1 MLIAVIFSKLM
12 GGPMLSDKTVTPAN
26 GKSSSRLDGLT
37 ELGQSLWL
45 DSISRDLMDS
55 GELKKLIEVI
65 GIRGMTSNPTI
76 FEKAINGSPS
86 YDNEIAIL
94 SKKGYS
100 TEQIVRFLMVRDIRR
115 ACDFF
120 LPLHKKSGGNDG
132 FVSIEVSPLLSR
144 ETKATVSEAKLL
156 HALVDHPNLMVKVPG
171 TPEGMPAIEELTS
184 IGISINVTLLF
195 SPKAYRN
202 AAMAYLKG
210 LSRFQEGGGDVSRVH
225 SVASVFVSRIDTL
238 VDRKLSDLN
247 KPQADTLK
255 GRLGIENCR
264 TIYGIFEELFRGDL
278 MKKLSGRGAHVQRP
292 LWASTGTKNP
302 KYSDVL
308 YVDSLIAPD
317 TVNTVPMATLNA
329 FVDHGKI
336 SPALL
341 SKKGADESFYAEIAS
356 LGISCEQVFET
367 LLEEGLKAFEQSFET
382 LNAAILDKVKSLSP
396 GSVFDGG
403 VPETSEWADEMKS
416 LIEKWEKKG
425 VS

>member
-1 MLIAVIFSKLM
+1 MTA
-12 GGPMLSDKTVTPAN
+12 T
-26 GKSSSRLDGLT
+26 GKKSLRLDGLT
-37 ELGQSLWL
+37 KLGQSLWL
-45 DSISRDLMDS
+45 DSISRELMDS
-55 GELKKLIEVI
+55 GDLKNLIEVV

-86 YDNEIAIL
+86 YDNEIALL
-94 SKKGYS
+94 SRKGYS

-120 LPLHKKSGGNDG
+120 LPLHKESGGSDG

-144 ETKATVSEAKLL
+144 ETKATISEAKLL

-195 SPKAYRN
+195 SPEAYRN
-202 AAMAYLKG
+202 AAMAYVKG
-210 LSRFQEGGGDVSRVH
+210 LSRFLEKGGDISRVH
-225 SVASVFVSRIDTL
+225 SVASVFVSRIDTM
-238 VDRKLSDLN
+238 VDRKLSDLK
-247 KPQADTLK
+247 KPQADALK

-264 TIYGIFEELFRGDL
+264 TIYAIFEEIFKGEFTQ
-278 MKKLSGRGAHVQRP
+278 KLSSKGGNLQRP

-302 KYSDVL
+302 DYSDVL

-317 TVNTVPMATLNA
+317 TVNTVPMATLKA

-341 SKKGADESFYAEIAS
+341 DKKGSDLSFYKELAS
-356 LGISCEQVFET
+356 FGVSCDQVFQT

-382 LNAAILDKVKSLSP
+382 LNLAIQEKVKSINPGRPSP
-396 GSVFDGG
+396 AG
-403 VPETSEWADEMKS
+403 VTETQQWADEMKV
-416 LIEKWEKKG
+416 LIGTWEKTG
-425 VS
+425 VPKP

>member
-1 MLIAVIFSKLM
+1 
-12 GGPMLSDKTVTPAN
+12 MLST
-26 GKSSSRLDGLT
+26 GKKSLRLDGLT
-37 ELGQSLWL
+37 KLGQSLWL
-45 DSISRDLMDS
+45 DSISRELMDS
-55 GELKKLIEVI
+55 GDLKNLIEVV

-86 YDNEIAIL
+86 YDNEIAFL
-94 SKKGYS
+94 SGKGYS

-120 LPLHKKSGGNDG
+120 LPLHKESGGSDG

-144 ETKATVSEAKLL
+144 ETKATISEAKLL

-195 SPKAYRN
+195 SPEAYRN
-202 AAMAYLKG
+202 AAMAYVKG
-210 LSRFQEGGGDVSRVH
+210 LSRFLEKGGDISRVH

-238 VDRKLSDLN
+238 VDRKLSDLK
-247 KPQADTLK
+247 KPQADALK

-264 TIYGIFEELFRGDL
+264 TIYAIFEEIFKGDL
-278 MKKLSGRGAHVQRP
+278 THKLSSKGANLQRP

-302 KYSDVL
+302 DYSDVL

-317 TVNTVPMATLNA
+317 TVNTVPMATLKA

-341 SKKGADESFYAEIAS
+341 AKKGSDQGFYKELASF
-356 LGISCEQVFET
+356 GVSCDQVFQT

-382 LNAAILDKVKSLSP
+382 LNAAIQEKVKSINP
-396 GSVFDGG
+396 GRSSDNGIA
-403 VPETSEWADEMKS
+403 ETQQWADEMKA
-416 LIEKWEKKG
+416 LIGTWEKTG
-425 VS
+425 VPKQ

>member
-1 MLIAVIFSKLM
+1 
-12 GGPMLSDKTVTPAN
+12 MLST
-26 GKSSSRLDGLT
+26 GKKSLRLDGLT
-37 ELGQSLWL
+37 KLGQSLWL
-45 DSISRDLMDS
+45 DSISRELMDS
-55 GELKKLIEVI
+55 GDLKNLIEVV

-86 YDNEIAIL
+86 YDNEIAFL
-94 SKKGYS
+94 SGKGYS

-120 LPLHKKSGGNDG
+120 LPLHKESGGSDG

-144 ETKATVSEAKLL
+144 ETKATISEAKLL

-195 SPKAYRN
+195 SPEAYRN
-202 AAMAYLKG
+202 AAMAYVKG
-210 LSRFQEGGGDVSRVH
+210 LSRFLEKGGDISRVH

-238 VDRKLSDLN
+238 VDRKLSDLK
-247 KPQADTLK
+247 KPQADALK

-264 TIYGIFEELFRGDL
+264 TIYAIFEEIFKGELTH
-278 MKKLSGRGAHVQRP
+278 KLSSKGSNLQRP

-302 KYSDVL
+302 DYSDVL

-317 TVNTVPMATLNA
+317 TVNTVPMATLKA

-341 SKKGADESFYAEIAS
+341 AKKGSDQGFYKELASF
-356 LGISCEQVFET
+356 GVSCDQVFQT

-382 LNAAILDKVKSLSP
+382 LNAAIQEKVKSINP
-396 GSVFDGG
+396 GRSSDNGIA
-403 VPETSEWADEMKS
+403 ETQQWADEMKA
-416 LIEKWEKKG
+416 LIGTWEKTG
-425 VS
+425 VPKQ

>member
-1 MLIAVIFSKLM
+1 MS
-12 GGPMLSDKTVTPAN
+12 SEKTGTPEP
-26 GKSSSRLDGLT
+26 GKTSSRLDGLT
-37 ELGQSLWL
+37 KLGQSLWL
-45 DSISRDLMDS
+45 DSISRELMDS
-55 GELKKLIEVI
+55 GELKNLIEVI

-94 SKKGYS
+94 SRKGYS

-144 ETKATVSEAKLL
+144 ETKATVAEAKLL

-202 AAMAYLKG
+202 AAMAYVKG
-210 LSRFQEGGGDVSRVH
+210 LSRFLEKGGDISRVH

-238 VDRKLSDLN
+238 VDRKLSDL
-247 KPQADTLK
+247 KKTQSDSLK

-264 TIYGIFEELFRGDL
+264 TIYAIFEELFRGESTKPL
-278 MKKLSGRGAHVQRP
+278 AAKGANVQRP

-302 KYSDVL
+302 EYSDVL

-317 TVNTVPMATLNA
+317 TVNTVPMATLKA
-329 FVDHGKI
+329 FVDHGKVF
-336 SPALL
+336 PALL
-341 SKKGADESFYAEIAS
+341 AKKGSDQPFYTELAS
-356 LGISCEQVFET
+356 LGISCDQVFET

-382 LNAAILDKVKSLSP
+382 LNSAILDKVKSINPERASDKGVAETPDWAREMKLLIETWEKS
-396 GSVFDGG
+396 G
-403 VPETSEWADEMKS
+403 VPEK
-416 LIEKWEKKG
+416 
-425 VS
+425 

>member
-1 MLIAVIFSKLM
+1 MEAGMSSEKM
-12 GGPMLSDKTVTPAN
+12 SAPETAKKTL
-26 GKSSSRLDGLT
+26 RLDGLT
-37 ELGQSLWL
+37 KLGQSLWL
-45 DSISRDLMDS
+45 DSISRELMDS
-55 GELKKLIEVI
+55 GELKNLIEVV

-94 SKKGYS
+94 SRNGYS

-120 LPLHKKSGGNDG
+120 LPLHKESGGNDG

-144 ETKATVSEAKLL
+144 ETKATVAEAKLL

-195 SPKAYRN
+195 SPESYRS
-202 AAMAYLKG
+202 AAMAYVKG
-210 LSRFQEGGGDVSRVH
+210 LTRFLEKGGDISRVH

-238 VDRKLSDLN
+238 VDRKLSDLK
-247 KPQADTLK
+247 KPQTDILR

-264 TIYGIFEELFRGDL
+264 TIYAIFEEVFKGEFT
-278 MKKLSGRGAHVQRP
+278 KKLTPKGAHVQRP

-302 KYSDVL
+302 EYSDVL

-317 TVNTVPMATLNA
+317 TVNTVPMATLKA
-329 FVDHGKI
+329 FVDHGKL
-336 SPALL
+336 SQALL
-341 SKKGADESFYAEIAS
+341 VKKGSDQAFYKELASFGIA
-356 LGISCEQVFET
+356 CDQVFQT

-382 LNAAILDKVKSLSP
+382 LNSAILDKVKSMNP
-396 GSVFDGG
+396 GRSSDKG
-403 VPETSEWADEMKS
+403 VTETSEWASEMKS
-416 LIEKWEKKG
+416 LIETWEKTG
-425 VS
+425 VPGK